1 MHFKVIYL
9 LSPKSI
15 LFNCNFFTF
24 SSSLKK
30 SGLLL
35 VLLFTFKISI
45 NAQEIKDSIYLKKLY
60 QNSFKNGDSLLFY
73 SNKLLSSKND
83 CTKYKALN
91 YQAKGYYLNND
102 IKKAESI
109 SKTVLTKLN
118 GKNNLCFILEKLST
132 YNRLFWIYKN
142 LKLYNEAYKAALD
155 RKKLSETLP
164 EDIMYN
170 AQKISVN
177 HNLAVIKDIMGLHD
191 EALKIFKE
199 NYKILPETYNELIEQ
214 KYYYDKKESSYFLT
228 LNQTSTL
235 NLIGETYLNSS
246 KEATSKNLDS
256 ASYYFKKAY
265 EIAKTFDPSHQNSET
280 LYQLREAEVL
290 VAKNEFKNSLDLV
303 NKYSKNSKEFNTY
316 QKINALKAI
325 CFYNLNIKDSTLF
338 YSRKFLNNYNK
349 EKYNKEKL
357 IAIYDILSKQYYQ
370 SKKIDSAFKYSE
382 LTIAELNL
390 FNENKSLVNKAHYL
404 HNYNDINIL
413 NKNIINKERKKRFW
427 FGVVAVLTM
436 LVLIWI
442 IYFYKSNKS
451 RVEKE
456 LETLKEKN
464 INAEKTD
471 YNIDKKTEEN
481 ILVGIAQF
489 EKSKGFLDK
498 NFTINRLAKKLDTNT
513 SYLSFVFNKKY
524 DQSFKQYI
532 TQLRIEYIISELKE
546 NTTLRN
552 YTIKALAEEIGY
564 TNASAFTRAFKKH
577 TGITPSEYIKS
588 LS

>member
-9 LSPKSI
+9 LSPKTI

-24 SSSLKK
+24 SSNLKK
-30 SGLLL
+30 GGLLL

-45 NAQEIKDSIYLKKLY
+45 HAQEIKDSIYLKKLY

-83 CTKYKALN
+83 CTRYKALN

-102 IKKAESI
+102 IKKSESI
-109 SKTVLTKLN
+109 SKTVLTELN
-118 GKNNLCFILEKLST
+118 DKNDLCFILEKLST

-177 HNLAVIKDIMGLHD
+177 HNLAVIKDIMGLHN
-191 EALKIFKE
+191 EARKIFKK
-199 NYKILPETYNELIEQ
+199 NYKILPETYGKLIEQ

-246 KEATSKNLDS
+246 KDATSKNLDS
-256 ASYYFKKAY
+256 ASYYFKKSF
-265 EIAKTFDPSHQNSET
+265 EIAKTFDPPHQNSET

-290 VAKNEFKNSLDLV
+290 VAKNDFKNSLDLV
-303 NKYSKNSKEFNTY
+303 NQYSKNSKEFNTY

-338 YSRKFLNNYNK
+338 YCRKFLNNYNK
-349 EKYNKEKL
+349 EKHNKEKL

-404 HNYNDINIL
+404 HNYKDINTL

-427 FGVVAVLTM
+427 FGVIAVLTM

-456 LETLKEKN
+456 LEALKEKN

-481 ILVGIAQF
+481 ILEGIAQF

-498 NFTINRLAKKLDTNT
+498 KFTINRLAKKLDTNT

-532 TQLRIEYIISELKE
+532 TQLRIEYIISELRE

>member
-1 MHFKVIYL
+1 M
-9 LSPKSI
+9 SPKTIVSLI
-15 LFNCNFFTF
+15 VCIYISFFSF
-24 SSSLKK
+24 SQSEQDEKYL
-30 SGLLL
+30 G
-35 VLLFTFKISI
+35 KIYSQI
-45 NAQEIKDSIYLKKLY
+45 NNLDSIYFYADKLEK
-60 QNSFKNGDSLLFY
+60 SKDSCFIYEGKIHKSRFY
-73 SNKLLSSKND
+73 YKND
-83 CTKYKALN
+83 EIESSEKL
-91 YQAKGYYLNND
+91 AKTIL
-102 IKKAESI
+102 KE
-109 SKTVLTKLN
+109 L
-118 GKNNLCFILEKLST
+118 KNNNGFCFVKIKIEAL
-132 YNRLFWIYKN
+132 NRLFWIHKN
-142 LKLYNEAYKAALD
+142 KKLYNEAYNYIL
-155 RKKLSETLP
+155 LSEN
-164 EDIMYN
+164 EI
-170 AQKISVN
+170 AKISKDNDYYNVLYSTIQFNNAHIKSVLGYHKESIEILKNIFAIYSSGNIPEN
-177 HNLAVIKDIMGLHD
+177 H
-191 EALKIFKE
+191 
-199 NYKILPETYNELIEQ
+199 Q
-214 KYYYDKKESSYFLT
+214 KYTSI
-228 LNQTSTL
+228 LNQAICN
-235 NLIGETYLNSS
+235 NLIGEAYLNSAENS
-246 KEATSKNLDS
+246 DDKDLDY
-256 ASYYFKKAY
+256 ASDYFQKAY
-265 EIAKTFDPSHQNSET
+265 EIAKTFDPPHQNSET

-290 VAKNEFKNSLDLV
+290 VAKKQFKNSLDLI

-338 YSRKFLNNYNK
+338 YCRKFLNNYNK
-349 EKYNKEKL
+349 ERHNKEKL

-370 SKKIDSAFKYSE
+370 IKKIDSAFKYSE

-404 HNYNDINIL
+404 HNYNDINTL

-427 FGVVAVLTM
+427 FGIIAVLTM

-464 INAEKTD
+464 INSEKTD

-481 ILVGIAQF
+481 ILEGITQF

-498 NFTINRLAKKLDTNT
+498 RFTINRLAKKLDTNT

-532 TQLRIEYIISELKE
+532 TQLRIEYIITELRE

-577 TGITPSEYIKS
+577 TGITPSEYIRS